1 MGLMLEVACMATA
14 TCRQMLSLWP
24 ITRILL
30 GFVTDHFFIA
40 YIIKL
45 YRKWHI
51 PTGYFLSLL
60 IIKAVSCA
68 FMHCKFH
75 TLFARSFSHRGM
87 FLGVYAGLGFSQ
99 ALFVL
104 LAAFALA
111 VGGIFASRKLHDSM
125 MNSIMRS
132 PMSFFDTTPLGRI
145 LNRFSKDIY
154 TIDETIP
161 RSLRGFIMTAFAV
174 ISTLIVI
181 LIATP
186 IFVVVIFPLAF
197 LYAFIQV
204 CIYTY
209 MDIHVI
215 IQVSCTLE

>member
-1 MGLMLEVACMATA
+1 
-14 TCRQMLSLWP
+14 
-24 ITRILL
+24 
-30 GFVTDHFFIA
+30 
-40 YIIKL
+40 
-45 YRKWHI
+45 
-51 PTGYFLSLL
+51 
-60 IIKAVSCA
+60 
-68 FMHCKFH
+68 MHCQFH

-87 FLGVYAGLGFSQ
+87 FLGIYAALGFSQ

-111 VGGIFASRKLHDSM
+111 VGGILASRKLHDSM
-125 MNSIMRS
+125 MNSIMHS

-145 LNRFSKDIY
+145 LNRFSKDVY

-161 RSLRGFIMTAFAV
+161 RSLRGFIMTAFSV

-215 IQVSCTLE
+215 IHVSCTLV